1 MPTRKTVERKT
12 RLSLKRTSVH
22 AVSPIGI
29 DTEWHGECW
38 SDFGEG
44 ELDVKS
50 SRLCALEERGNIV
63 DPEGHRY
70 VTSGQRPEG
79 RSRFTPWRS
88 HFTPIG
94 RLVPSLPD
102 GLEVTGMQTRKVDQ
116 DPVCC
121 EPSKSCGS
129 GWLVSQKGKD
139 SWMNR
144 RCDT

>member
-50 SRLCALEERGNIV
+50 SLLCALEEPGNIV
-63 DPEGHRY
+63 DPEGKRY

-102 GLEVTGMQTRKVDQ
+102 GLEVTGMQTRKGRSR
-116 DPVCC
+116 
-121 EPSKSCGS
+121 PSLLRAQQKLRL
-129 GWLVSQKGKD
+129 WLVGFTKGQGLLD
-139 SWMNR
+139 ESAL
-144 RCDT
+144 